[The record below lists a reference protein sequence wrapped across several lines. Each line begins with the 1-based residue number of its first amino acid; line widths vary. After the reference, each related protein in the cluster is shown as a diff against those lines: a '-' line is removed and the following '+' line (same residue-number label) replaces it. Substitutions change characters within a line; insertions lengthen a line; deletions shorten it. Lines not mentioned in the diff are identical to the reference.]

1 MYVYGLKMSVHKKD
15 ALELRIYE
23 NDEKNVLIKIGIH
36 FYNSIIRSP
45 KASKTER
52 MNPARNSMFFR

>member
-36 FYNSIIRSP
+36 FYNSIT
-45 KASKTER
+45 KH
-52 MNPARNSMFFR
+52 